1 MTALSFA
8 GVAVALLITWA
19 NIRPWWKGGRDPK
32 ALVPYGSALLLG
44 LLATMCIGGLLG
56 WGADGIA
63 GLVTKSGDTA
73 VSAAAGTA
81 GAQVATTRLGTL
93 TQAGGVV
100 VTAYTGGMLV
110 AFKAAGKLD
119 KRRMAGGVITGAVLG
134 ILPGVVLLLD
144 WLPTGVNDL
153 GAYAKAMVEGQVS
166 L

>member
-1 MTALSFA
+1 
-8 GVAVALLITWA
+8 
-19 NIRPWWKGGRDPK
+19 
-32 ALVPYGSALLLG
+32 
-44 LLATMCIGGLLG
+44 
-56 WGADGIA
+56 
-63 GLVTKSGDTA
+63 
-73 VSAAAGTA
+73 
-81 GAQVATTRLGTL
+81 
-93 TQAGGVV
+93 
-100 VTAYTGGMLV
+100 MLF